1 MPISFAERL
10 TNLPAGYVARTP
22 EREDIKACTQVVRDV
37 DVACCGETTTTEI
50 ELEADLFSHSTHGA
64 AGTAVI
70 ELDGRVVGF
79 INIFDE
85 LKDNRGVF
93 YDIFISPS
101 IGPDVSTEISMELIK
116 QMEIYVTELMQ
127 EYSLSDA
134 PIKTGVY
141 ENDLGLLAGIEKAE
155 YAYHRTYWRMKIVF
169 DGELPAPI
177 FPSGYEIT
185 KYEESDANLKE
196 VHEVQKA
203 AFADYYDFNPTSFE
217 NWKKWYE
224 EPMNDSSTWRLVR
237 FNGELIGY
245 IMGNKRFE
253 DENFGYVASI
263 GVLREHRGKGIAR
276 ALLLD
281 MFSRD
286 MLRGMKGTLLHGDS
300 SNPTGAMKL
309 YASVG
314 MQTDRVYLGY
324 RKEFKI

>member
-10 TNLPAGYVARTP
+10 TNLPSGFVARTP
-22 EREDIKACTQVVRDV
+22 ERSDIKACTKVVRDV
-37 DVACCGETTTTEI
+37 DLACCGETTTTEI
-50 ELEADLFSHSTHGA
+50 ELEADLFSHSTHGP

-70 ELDGRVVGF
+70 LTNDEVVGF

-101 IGPDVSTEISMELIK
+101 ISKHLSTEIAIELIK
-116 QMEIYVTELMQ
+116 NMEKYSAELMH
-127 EYSLSDA
+127 EYELIQA

-141 ENDLGLLAGIEKAE
+141 ENDIGLLNGIEQTE
-155 YAYHRTYWRMKIVF
+155 YQYHRTYWRMKILF
-169 DGELPAPI
+169 DGQLPTPE
-177 FPSGYEIT
+177 FPAGYEIT
-185 KYEESDANLKE
+185 KYEDSDASLKE
-196 VHEVQKA
+196 IHEVQKT

-237 FNGELIGY
+237 YNGELIGY

-253 DENFGYVASI
+253 EENFGYVASI

-281 MFSRD
+281 MFERD
-286 MLRGMKGTLLHGDS
+286 RLRGMKGTLLHGDS

-324 RKEFKI
+324 RKDFRA